1 MCVFCAAVPAALS
14 VGVAVQ
20 GQQREK
26 QRAAQARGETQRAP
40 LVPVGRLTGAAVA
53 ALVVAAVLYH
63 THQPV

>member
-14 VGVAVQ
+14 VGTAVR
-20 GQQREK
+20 GQQRDK
-26 QRAAQARGETQRAP
+26 RKAAQAHGEEWRPP
-40 LVPVGRLTGAAVA
+40 LLPAGRLTGVAVA